1 MRRHAG
7 RSKKVDVSVRQGS
20 SFVYRSIRAWK
31 PWQVGALGDT
41 YWQRWALS
49 RANAERDVSPDPLSG
64 MATKSSTNTRGS
76 ISACVEGV
84 LDLTTWTG
92 GSSVSLARQRWF
104 QPCAS
109 RSAAWRGSPFIGSH
123 RRPRPFF
130 CAFRPSCRLAVSLWK
145 ELQLLRR
152 RARTAAL
159 SAAVCGADMTS
170 PSCSKVKAGKVACAL

>member
-92 GSSVSLARQRWF
+92 GALFLSLGNAGFNLVLVGARRGVGVHLLVATDGRVHF
-104 QPCAS
+104 
-109 RSAAWRGSPFIGSH
+109 SAHFGHPAGWLSPFG
-123 RRPRPFF
+123 R
-130 CAFRPSCRLAVSLWK
+130 
-145 ELQLLRR
+145 
-152 RARTAAL
+152 
-159 SAAVCGADMTS
+159 
-170 PSCSKVKAGKVACAL
+170 SCSCSVGARERLLFRQLCAVRI